1 MLAAFLDDETL
12 VKIFGKNMLDCE
24 KYADMFDG
32 LVLDGTDKPFEC
44 VGTKSEVRL
53 SLYMAAE
60 LRSGKELPLLLRRY
74 TDTEPSKP
82 VSLENYFD
90 TDNFVPQHLI
100 GLLK

>member
-1 MLAAFLDDETL
+1 
-12 VKIFGKNMLDCE
+12 
-24 KYADMFDG
+24 
-32 LVLDGTDKPFEC
+32 
-44 VGTKSEVRL
+44 
-53 SLYMAAE
+53 MAAE
-60 LRSGKELPLLLRRY
+60 LRSGKELPLLLKRY